1 METLS
6 KMLEG
11 KKTYIGLI
19 VTVVGMTSLA
29 SVITPAESTELLD
42 NIFKIVGIVLAV
54 YGRAVTKS
62 K

>member
-1 METLS
+1 MESLS
-6 KMLEG
+6 KVLEG

-29 SVITPAESTELLD
+29 SIITPAESTELLD

-54 YGRAVTKS
+54 YGRAVTKT